1 MVREISNLKINSTS
15 TINLSDALRLFNL
28 DITGSIVA
36 DDILSL
42 IQKIKEIS
50 WDPITGSDYLFLN
63 YVAEVLKISSID
75 LKKVKFSRKSV
86 DDYDPTKF
94 KYNIIVTSN
103 KSILEKLEN
112 NLKLYFSY
120 N

>member
-50 WDPITGSDYLFLN
+50 WSDYLFLN

>member
-1 MVREISNLKINSTS
+1 M
-15 TINLSDALRLFNL
+15 
-28 DITGSIVA
+28 A

-94 KYNIIVTSN
+94 KYIIIVTSN

>member
-50 WDPITGSDYLFLN
+50 
-63 YVAEVLKISSID
+63 
-75 LKKVKFSRKSV
+75 
-86 DDYDPTKF
+86 
-94 KYNIIVTSN
+94 
-103 KSILEKLEN
+103 
-112 NLKLYFSY
+112 
-120 N
+120 